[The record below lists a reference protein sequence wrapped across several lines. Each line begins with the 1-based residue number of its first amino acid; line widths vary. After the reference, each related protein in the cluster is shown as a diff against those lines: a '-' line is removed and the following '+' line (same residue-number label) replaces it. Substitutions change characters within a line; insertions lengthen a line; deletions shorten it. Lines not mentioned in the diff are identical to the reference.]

1 MGRTIGGWW
10 LRREALHP
18 GEICLSHWNANRT
31 QGSRRSVGGRLF
43 LTSQRIVFLPHLLD
57 ATLGGA
63 PWLSDRSS
71 IVALAK
77 EPRGRERL
85 AGGLRDRLKL
95 VLSNAEDELFVVR
108 DVDRV
113 IEELTSALESG
124 RHG

>member
-1 MGRTIGGWW
+1 MAKTIGGWW

-18 GEICLSHWNANRT
+18 GEICVAHWNVNRT

-43 LTSQRIVFLPHLLD
+43 LTSQRLVFLPHLLD

-63 PWLSDRSS
+63 SWVSDRSS
-71 IVALAK
+71 IVSLAK

-85 AGGLRDRLKL
+85 AGGLRERLKL
-95 VLSNAEDELFVVR
+95 VLSNGEQELFVVR

-113 IEELTSALESG
+113 IEELTSGLESG
-124 RHG
+124 RNL